1 MLPPGAGE
9 CRKTQAAGRDR
20 GIRHPSVFR
29 PMPLWTDMMIVH
41 QWYAVSRRVGISQ
54 ARKESEQT
62 FDSVR
67 TASLPS
73 RHATTNTYRTGRGSF
88 NPMAGRGIS
97 LTPSAP
103 CPINV

>member
-29 PMPLWTDMMIVH
+29 PIPLWTDMMIVH

-54 ARKESEQT
+54 AQEEPEQT
-62 FDSVR
+62 FESVR
-67 TASLPS
+67 T
-73 RHATTNTYRTGRGSF
+73 TGLLSTVAARNNKHLSD
-88 NPMAGRGIS
+88 RVRQ
-97 LTPSAP
+97 L
-103 CPINV
+103 